1 MDWKAKNFDRKLP
14 LTKGE
19 GGRLLLPRKDLKNKC
34 SNIMEETQKTWGGA
48 RKGAGRKTASEGPLV
63 TIGLTVEV
71 TTKEKLKQ
79 LAETEGL
86 SMSEYVNRLIKSL

>member
-1 MDWKAKNFDRKLP
+1 MDWKAENFDRKLS
-14 LTKGE
+14 LTKG
-19 GGRLLLPRKDLKNKC
+19 GGGWLLLPRKDLKYKYN
-34 SNIMEETQKTWGGA
+34 NIMEETQKTWGGA

-63 TIGLTVEV
+63 TIGLTVEA
-71 TTKEKLKQ
+71 TTKAKLKQ

>member
-1 MDWKAKNFDRKLP
+1 MYNLNNEQPVIPEPPISIPSDLP
-14 LTKGE
+14 TLGAE
-19 GGRLLLPRKDLKNKC
+19 ENK
-34 SNIMEETQKTWGGA
+34 KTWGGA

-63 TIGLTVEV
+63 TIGLTVEA
-71 TTKEKLKQ
+71 TTKAKLKQ